1 MRLETS
7 NANLSIKLNDSEKQN
22 DSLKDQIGS
31 LNEKQRKLENEIQSY
46 EHNLDSKNNE
56 VKIDYLINILI
67 KCA

>member
-1 MRLETS
+1 VRLETS

>member
-22 DSLKDQIGS
+22 DSLRDQIGS

>member
-1 MRLETS
+1 VRLETS

-22 DSLKDQIGS
+22 DSLRDQIGS

-56 VKIDYLINILI
+56 VKIDYLINIIL
-67 KCA
+67 KCS

>member
-22 DSLKDQIGS
+22 DSLRDQIGS

-56 VKIDYLINILI
+56 VKLII
-67 KCA
+67 

>member
-22 DSLKDQIGS
+22 DSLRDQIGS

-56 VKIDYLINILI
+56 VKIGFLINVII